1 MNQRV
6 AVANVVL
13 AVLGVSPAMPLVVS
27 GQDAGTGSI
36 KGEITASG
44 VRSPEDVVVYIQEV
58 AGLQKPP
65 AQPVSMDQNKLVFVP
80 HVLPIVVGTTVDFH
94 NGDPLLHNI
103 FWPASDDGS
112 YAGNNLGSWGQG
124 DKRSFVFD
132 KLGHVVTLC
141 NIHAEMEGHIVV
153 LQNPYCAVTG
163 KEGTYEIKNVPPGQY
178 TVATW
183 YPQPKKLKSKSAAVT
198 VEAGKTAT
206 LDFTLGRH

>member
-6 AVANVVL
+6 AFANVVL
-13 AVLGVSPAMPLVVS
+13 AVLGFSLALPAVVA

-44 VRSPEDVVVYIQEV
+44 VRTPEDVVVYIQEV
-58 AGLQKPP
+58 AGEQKPSAKP
-65 AQPVSMDQNKLVFVP
+65 ASMDQKKLVFIP
-80 HVLPIVVGTTVDFH
+80 HVLPIVVGTTVDFR

-112 YAGNNLGSWGQG
+112 YPGNNLGSWGQG
-124 DKRSFVFD
+124 DTRSFTFS
-132 KLGHVVTLC
+132 KPGHVVCLC

-153 LQNPYCAVTG
+153 LQNPYFAVTG

-183 YPQPKKLKSKSAAVT
+183 YPKPTKLKSKSAPVT
-198 VEAGKTAT
+198 VEAGKAAS
-206 LDFTLGRH
+206 LDFSLGRR